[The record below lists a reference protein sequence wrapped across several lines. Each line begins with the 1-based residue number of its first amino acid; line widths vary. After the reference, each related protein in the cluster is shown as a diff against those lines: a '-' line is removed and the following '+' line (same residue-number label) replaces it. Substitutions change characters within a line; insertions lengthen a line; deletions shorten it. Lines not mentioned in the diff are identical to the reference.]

1 MKVYLLWIYPK
12 HERRA
17 ANRLA
22 YPQIYNI
29 YTNKELAEGVRTELI
44 LDNIRDLFDKEPYT
58 NIKDPT
64 ERKDRITSHLKD
76 FIVIEERET
85 M

>member
-44 LDNIRDLFDKEPYT
+44 LDNIRDLFDKEPYVH
-58 NIKDPT
+58 IKDPT